1 MMEPHDSQRTPPT
14 FVGRAARKGP
24 PNRFESTRV
33 EDDFEHL
40 EATDEVPE
48 GRRKVATEFL
58 EDTTNTILSENNS
71 PDISFRW
78 SINPYRGCE
87 HGCAYCY
94 ARPTHEYLGFDAAL
108 DFETKVM
115 VKYRAAE
122 LLKNE
127 LSRSSWKGDPIA
139 ISGVTDCYQPAERRF
154 QLTRACLQVM
164 HDARQPAMIVTK
176 NALVTRDLD
185 LLAPMAA
192 ANVVN
197 VSISLTTLDEKLARS
212 MEPRTSTP
220 AARLRAMSTLAEAG
234 VPVQVMV
241 APVIPG
247 LNDREIP
254 ALLEAAKEA
263 GASAA
268 SYVLLRLP
276 LTVEPVFLQW
286 IEDNY
291 PLAAE
296 RVEAHI
302 RRTRDGGLNSGQ
314 FGERMRGQGPYAEQ
328 IASVFKVFKR
338 KTGLD
343 QRLPKLDSR
352 QFTPPPN
359 ATGQLRLF

>member
-1 MMEPHDSQRTPPT
+1 MAPHDPSQTPPT

-40 EATDEVPE
+40 ELTDELPT

-58 EDTTNTILSENNS
+58 EDTTNTILSENKS

-127 LSRSSWKGDPIA
+127 LARSSWAGEPIA
-139 ISGVTDCYQPAERRF
+139 ISGVTDCYQPAEKRF
-154 QLTRACLQVM
+154 RLTRGCLQVM
-164 HDARQPAMIVTK
+164 HDANQPAMIVTK
-176 NALVTRDLD
+176 NALITRDID

-192 ANVVN
+192 RNVVN
-197 VSISLTTLDEKLARS
+197 ASISLTTLDANLARS

-220 AARLRAMSTLAEAG
+220 EARLRAMRALSEAG

-254 ALLEAAKEA
+254 ALLDAAHKA
-263 GASAA
+263 GATAA

-291 PLAAE
+291 PLAVE
-296 RVEAHI
+296 RVVAHI
-302 RRTRDGGLNSGQ
+302 RRTREGKLNSGQ
-314 FGERMRGQGPYAEQ
+314 FGQRMRGEGPYAEQ

-343 QRLPKLDSR
+343 RRLPRLDRS
-352 QFTPPPN
+352 QFTPPAGN
-359 ATGQLRLF
+359 SGQLRLF